1 MEQNRMD
8 LQGFGYLISSVSV
21 AFLGAVA
28 WPKPDEPQWMAW
40 AVAIGMGTSIV
51 GMGLRWLA
59 HVRVR
64 DDIRRAA
71 HNVPPK
77 E

>member
-1 MEQNRMD
+1 MD
-8 LQGFGYLISSVSV
+8 LQGVGYLISSVSV

-28 WPKPDEPQWMAW
+28 WPAPDEPRWMAW
-40 AVAIGMGTSIV
+40 AVALGMATSIL

-59 HVRVR
+59 HVHVR
-64 DDIRRAA
+64 KDIRRAA
-71 HNVPPK
+71 RNVPPR